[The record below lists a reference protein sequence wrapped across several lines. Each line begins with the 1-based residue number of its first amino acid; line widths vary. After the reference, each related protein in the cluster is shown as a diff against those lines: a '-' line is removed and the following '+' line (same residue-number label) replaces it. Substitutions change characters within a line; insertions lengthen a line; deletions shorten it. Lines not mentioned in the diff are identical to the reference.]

1 MNRTI
6 HFVDNVVDA
15 VLAIIVA
22 GTVVILTAGVW
33 YRYVL
38 NSSLGWTDEV
48 GSYLLVWITF
58 LGGYP
63 CFRKGLHLDFPMVVG
78 ILNPTVQ
85 RWLARAVAA
94 VLAIFCAF
102 VAWQSWKV
110 TSTIGHARISSL
122 DIPRGLFLAAMPVSF
137 ALMSLALALDVLRGK
152 ESGASS

>member
-1 MNRTI
+1 MNRAI
-6 HFVDNVVDA
+6 HFVDTIVDA
-15 VLAIIVA
+15 VLAAILA
-22 GTVVILTAGVW
+22 GTVVILTAAVW

-78 ILNPTVQ
+78 MLNPTAQ
-85 RWLARAVAA
+85 HWLGRAVAA
-94 VLAIFCAF
+94 LLAVFCAF

-110 TSTIGHARISSL
+110 TSMIGGARISSL
-122 DIPRGLFLAAMPVSF
+122 DIPRGLFLASMPVSF
-137 ALMSLALALDVLRGK
+137 ALMSLALALNALRGK
-152 ESGASS
+152 EPGTSS